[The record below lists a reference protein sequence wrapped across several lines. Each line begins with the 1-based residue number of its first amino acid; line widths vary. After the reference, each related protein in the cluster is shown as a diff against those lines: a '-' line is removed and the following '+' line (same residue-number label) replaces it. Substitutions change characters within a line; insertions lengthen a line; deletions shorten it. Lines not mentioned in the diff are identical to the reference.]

1 MKSLIKLL
9 SDARPSKF
17 SAACA
22 YAFCSIQN
30 LIKSVSDATPSK
42 FSAACGSLNTLICFH
57 TFPPAKSIFL

>member
-30 LIKSVSDATPSK
+30 LIKSVSDARYED
-42 FSAACGSLNTLICFH
+42 FSMAPANNTEEVDSLHQRNFN
-57 TFPPAKSIFL
+57 FV